1 MYDNLSHK
9 IDVDPNSVPNLLEG
23 EYAVFSNTH
32 KTNHSAIIKVL
43 FSFNNIEVSNK
54 NGVLSKLDFFIICKF
69 VYIKKV

>member
-32 KTNHSAIIKVL
+32 KTNHSAIIKVIL
-43 FSFNNIEVSNK
+43 FSFNNIQVSNK
-54 NGVLSKLDFFIICKF
+54 NGVLLKLLEFFY
-69 VYIKKV
+69 YIQIYTC